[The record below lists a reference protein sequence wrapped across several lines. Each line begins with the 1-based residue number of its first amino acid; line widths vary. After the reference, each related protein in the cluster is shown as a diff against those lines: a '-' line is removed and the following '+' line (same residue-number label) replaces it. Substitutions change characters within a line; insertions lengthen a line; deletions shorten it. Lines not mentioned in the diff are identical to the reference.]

1 MVIGSVILTQ
11 WIIAASMVLGG
22 LIIGIIVEKIFIS
35 RIKKAIAKTKYKMD
49 EIVIGAIRDVTI
61 IWFVVA
67 GLYLAS
73 HNVSLS
79 PNVLNIT
86 HKIMLVVLILSGTW
100 VLAKVAVGF
109 VNLYGEKT
117 DGTLPSS
124 SIFANL
130 TKVLVFL
137 IGILVV
143 LQSLGIS
150 ITPMLTALGVG
161 GIAVALAL
169 QETLSNLIGGFQII
183 ASKQIRPEDFIQLDS
198 GEEGYVVDINWRNT
212 TLRALQNNIVIVPNS
227 KLASII
233 VRNFQLP
240 EEEISVR
247 VECGVS
253 YDSDLDK
260 VEKVAIEV
268 AKEIMCEV
276 EGGIPEFD
284 PVVRFKIFADS
295 SINFTT
301 VMQAR
306 EFSDQYLIR
315 HEFVKR
321 LHKRFAEVGIE
332 IPFPIRTI
340 YMKESR
346 QQERR

>member
-1 MVIGSVILTQ
+1 MIIGSATLIQ
-11 WIIAASMVLGG
+11 WIMTASMVLGG
-22 LIIGIIVEKIFIS
+22 LIVGIIVEKIFVS
-35 RIKKAIAKTKYKMD
+35 RLRKAIAKTKYKMD
-49 EIVIGAIRDVTI
+49 EIVIGALRDVTI
-61 IWFVVA
+61 LWFVIA

-73 HNVSLS
+73 HNVSLG
-79 PNVLNIT
+79 PTVLNII
-86 HKIMLVVLILSGTW
+86 HKVMMMVLILSGTW
-100 VLAKVAVGF
+100 VLAKVAVGL
-109 VNLYGEKT
+109 VNLYAEKT

-137 IGILVV
+137 IGILVI
-143 LQSLGIS
+143 LQTLGIS

-183 ASKQIRPEDFIQLDS
+183 ASKQIRPGDYIQLGS
-198 GEEGYVVDINWRNT
+198 GEEGYVNDINWRNT
-212 TLRALQNNIVIVPNS
+212 TIRALPNNMVIIPNS

-240 EEEISVR
+240 EEEIAVR
-247 VECGVS
+247 VECGIS

-268 AKEIMCEV
+268 AREIMCEV
-276 EGGIPEFD
+276 EGGIPGCD
-284 PVVRFKIFADS
+284 PVVRFKNFADS
-295 SINFTT
+295 SINFAT
-301 VMQAR
+301 VMRAR
-306 EFSDQYLIR
+306 EFSDQYLIK
-315 HEFVKR
+315 HEFIKR
-321 LHKRFAEVGIE
+321 LHKRFTEEGIK

-340 YMKESR
+340 YMKESG
-346 QQERR
+346 Q